1 MRDVSAF
8 VDFGKLLYMI
18 GFQGVLALPTL
29 NVANITVFL
38 RSLSFGLVGCC
49 FSLDT
54 DEQVRVEGGLLQVG
68 TGVGIELR
76 RVVHS

>member
-1 MRDVSAF
+1 MRGVSAF

-29 NVANITVFL
+29 NVANITVFS

-49 FSLDT
+49 FSWTPMSRFVSKAGCCRL
-54 DEQVRVEGGLLQVG
+54 VLGLA
-68 TGVGIELR
+68 
-76 RVVHS
+76 